1 MSALRLGLIGNPL
14 GHSWSQRWFE
24 EMFRRE
30 GIADATYGLFPLPTL
45 DGLREWVLREDL
57 AGFNVTIPYKEAVIP
72 YLDGLSEEACAI
84 GAVNCVRVRDGRLT
98 GHNTDA
104 PAFRETLLPHLK
116 PWHTRALVLGTGGA
130 AKAVCHVLRGLGIE
144 VTLVSRETKNYK
156 LKTKRLTPVVSYAEA
171 AGLMGSHLLVVNATP
186 VGMYPNTG
194 ATPWPYAELWTSR
207 HLAYDL
213 IYNPSPTLFLKQ
225 ASEGGTATLG
235 GLPLLHRQAEL
246 SWELWR

>member
-30 GIADATYGLFPLPTL
+30 GIESATYGLFPLPSL
-45 DGLREWVLREDL
+45 DGLREWVLQEGL

-72 YLDGLSEEACAI
+72 YLDGLSEEAHAI
-84 GAVNCVRVRDGRLT
+84 GAVNCVCVRDGRLT

-104 PAFRETLLPHLK
+104 PAFRETLLPHLQ

-130 AKAVCHVLRGLGIE
+130 SKAVCHVLRGLGITP
-144 VTLVSRETKNYK
+144 TLVSR
-156 LKTKRLTPVVSYAEA
+156 TPEAHTGTISYAEA
-171 AGLMGSHLLVVNATP
+171 ADLVKSHLLVVNATP
-186 VGMYPNTG
+186 VGMYPDTE
-194 ATPWPYAELWTSR
+194 ATPWPYADRWTSR

-213 IYNPSPTLFLKQ
+213 VYNPSPTLFLKQ
-225 ASEGGTATLG
+225 TSEGGSATLG
-235 GLPLLHRQAEL
+235 GLPMLHRQAEL